1 MTPPGVTSSAP
12 ARAYLVIVIF
22 IGFHYRPAGV
32 HNSACNL
39 ITHTTHKLPR
49 LPVSTTSSAL

>member
-1 MTPPGVTSSAP
+1 MTPPGVTFSAP

-22 IGFHYRPAGV
+22 IGCHYRPAGV

-39 ITHTTHKLPR
+39 ITHTTHKL
-49 LPVSTTSSAL
+49 LYMKF